1 MLTATGRYISGS
13 IAEHARI
20 VVNNLTET
28 GEYAPTAPNAG
39 GAVAG
44 GSAAFATD
52 VYLLAGLGAVA
63 GGEALTSTGWGI
75 IGIGGGIA
83 SGDAGITTGYGIIST
98 AGGLAG
104 GGAVFLKQSAFTAS
118 GGAVASGTSKQF
130 GTFYAPPVAAIY
142 ASDKRYTLQ
151 PLTVSSVQSDSA
163 LASIATTVTIR
174 YGYDWQAGDYT
185 GSVTYTAP
193 EQVKQFGSIERIIE
207 APFCATARQASRL
220 AEYWTQ
226 RLSVPQYTATIET
239 DRSNRHV
246 QVADRISLVHP
257 HLPGGSADGAL
268 VTGREYNPETGALT
282 LFALL
287 PSTTLPAVQ
296 LSGYAGK
303 FTQKAPAG
311 TKVSIGN
318 GTIDL
323 IIADDN
329 GTVLAGAMATL
340 DGTAT
345 TTADASGR
353 VLFTG
358 VAKGEHT
365 IEVRA
370 NGYEAFTLQVSV

>member
-1 MLTATGRYISGS
+1 MTLPPIS
-13 IAEHARI
+13 
-20 VVNNLTET
+20 
-28 GEYAPTAPNAG
+28 
-39 GAVAG
+39 
-44 GSAAFATD
+44 
-52 VYLLAGLGAVA
+52 
-63 GGEALTSTGWGI
+63 
-75 IGIGGGIA
+75 
-83 SGDAGITTGYGIIST
+83 IS
-98 AGGLAG
+98 L
-104 GGAVFLKQSAFTAS
+104 VQSA
-118 GGAVASGTSKQF
+118 
-130 GTFYAPPVAAIY
+130 
-142 ASDKRYTLQ
+142 
-151 PLTVSSVQSDSA
+151 VS
-163 LASIATTVTIR
+163 LASIATVVTVR
-174 YGYDWQAGDYT
+174 FGYDWQAGDYT

-193 EQVKQFGSIERIIE
+193 EQVKQFGSIEKIIE

-239 DRSNRHV
+239 DRSNRNV

-311 TKVSIGN
+311 TKVTIGN

-323 IIADDN
+323 IIADDK

-340 DGTAT
+340 DGTTT

-358 VAKGEHT
+358 VAKGDHT

-370 NGYEAFTLQVSV
+370 NGYETFTLEVAV